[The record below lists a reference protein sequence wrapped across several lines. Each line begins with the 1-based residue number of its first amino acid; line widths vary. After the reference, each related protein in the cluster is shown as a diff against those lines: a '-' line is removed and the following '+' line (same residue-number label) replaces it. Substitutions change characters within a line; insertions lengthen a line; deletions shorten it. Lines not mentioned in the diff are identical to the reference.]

1 MENLMSRY
9 RNVSILVAILF
20 VQVLGLAV
28 QVKRRTGA
36 DESTRIIRLWTV
48 SAVTP
53 LEKALVW
60 CQNGLGGLWNN
71 YIYLRG
77 VRQENRDLKFEIERL
92 RLDQVR
98 LSEDAA
104 QARRLQALLGFKE
117 QYIAKTVAA
126 QVIGSSGSEQSR
138 SIYIDKGTSAG
149 VEKDMAVI
157 TADGLVG
164 RVLRAYG
171 SSAQVLLMNDQS
183 SGVGVILDKSRL
195 QGVIKGT
202 AAGEVILEK
211 VMTDEQVSPGDLILT
226 SGGDQIFPKGI
237 TVGTVMKVSPGA
249 DLFLNIRVKP
259 SASLSRLEEVLVIT
273 ICLRSRTSLRRMQT
287 LRCRLSRRQHRSQFL
302 RPRRRHRHR
311 RSQRQLLRLPNL
323 PPRKLR
329 RRRINRTSVPI
340 TYTSQDQVEVYRF
353 SAPVAI
359 AIPLAALFLQ
369 AFLPLRIHFFSLFD
383 LPLLVV
389 IFFAVARR
397 SPVAGLL
404 TGSLIGLLQD
414 SLTHQPIGIYGI
426 AKTVVGFGASSLGA
440 KLDVDNVGARF
451 LVTLFFYAVHEVV
464 YFTVAR
470 GLVKLTLQWNWG
482 HEIGGALLN
491 AATAAVLFTLLDRF
505 KQRA

>member
-92 RLDQVR
+92 RLEQVR
-98 LSEDAA
+98 LSDDAQ

-171 SSAQVLLMNDQS
+171 SSAQVLLINDQS

-211 VMTDEQVSPGDLILT
+211 VMTDEQVSPGDLIVT

-259 SASLSRLEEVLVIT
+259 SASLGRLEEVLVIT
-273 ICLRSRTSLRRMQT
+273 KKEDRAPSVAEANSVRAVDILTQ
-287 LRCRLSRRQHRSQFL
+287 
-302 RPRRRHRHR
+302 
-311 RSQRQLLRLPNL
+311 RLP
-323 PPRKLR
+323 
-329 RRRINRTSVPI
+329 SVPDKPGADANRPA
-340 TYTSQDQVEVYRF
+340 TETPAKPATAQKPVPAAKKASQAAAKPAAT
-353 SAPVAI
+353 SAP
-359 AIPLAALFLQ
+359 
-369 AFLPLRIHFFSLFD
+369 S
-383 LPLLVV
+383 
-389 IFFAVARR
+389 
-397 SPVAGLL
+397 
-404 TGSLIGLLQD
+404 
-414 SLTHQPIGIYGI
+414 QP
-426 AKTVVGFGASSLGA
+426 
-440 KLDVDNVGARF
+440 
-451 LVTLFFYAVHEVV
+451 
-464 YFTVAR
+464 
-470 GLVKLTLQWNWG
+470 
-482 HEIGGALLN
+482 
-491 AATAAVLFTLLDRF
+491 ATSETETSED
-505 KQRA
+505 KPH

>member
-53 LEKALVW
+53 LEKAIVW
-60 CQNGLGGLWNN
+60 CQNGLGSLWNN

-211 VMTDEQVSPGDLILT
+211 VMTDEQVSPGDLIVT

-249 DLFLNIRVKP
+249 DLFLNIRVRP
-259 SASLSRLEEVLVIT
+259 SANLSRLEEVLVIT
-273 ICLRSRTSLRRMQT
+273 KKEDRAPSVAETNSVRAVDILTQ
-287 LRCRLSRRQHRSQFL
+287 
-302 RPRRRHRHR
+302 
-311 RSQRQLLRLPNL
+311 RLPSVPDKPAADANQAATET
-323 PPRKLR
+323 PAKPAPVQKPVSVARKASQER
-329 RRRINRTSVPI
+329 AKPTATSVPSQPDPSE
-340 TYTSQDQVEVYRF
+340 TGTSEDK
-353 SAPVAI
+353 P
-359 AIPLAALFLQ
+359 
-369 AFLPLRIHFFSLFD
+369 H
-383 LPLLVV
+383 
-389 IFFAVARR
+389 
-397 SPVAGLL
+397 
-404 TGSLIGLLQD
+404 
-414 SLTHQPIGIYGI
+414 
-426 AKTVVGFGASSLGA
+426 
-440 KLDVDNVGARF
+440 
-451 LVTLFFYAVHEVV
+451 
-464 YFTVAR
+464 
-470 GLVKLTLQWNWG
+470 
-482 HEIGGALLN
+482 
-491 AATAAVLFTLLDRF
+491 
-505 KQRA
+505 

>member
-28 QVKRRTGA
+28 QVKRRSGA

-60 CQNGLGGLWNN
+60 CQNGLGNLWSN
-71 YIYLRG
+71 YVYLRG

-92 RLDQVR
+92 RLEQVR
-98 LSEDAA
+98 LSDDAQ

-171 SSAQVLLMNDQS
+171 SSAQVLLLNDQS

-202 AAGEVILEK
+202 ASGEVVLEK
-211 VMTDEQVSPGDLILT
+211 VMTDEQVTPGERIVT
-226 SGGDQIFPKGI
+226 SGGDLIFPKGV
-237 TVGTVMKVSPGA
+237 TVGTVMKVTPGA

-259 SASLSRLEEVLVIT
+259 SANLSRLEEVLVIT
-273 ICLRSRTSLRRMQT
+273 KKEDRAPAVAETNSVRAVDILTQ
-287 LRCRLSRRQHRSQFL
+287 
-302 RPRRRHRHR
+302 
-311 RSQRQLLRLPNL
+311 RLP
-323 PPRKLR
+323 
-329 RRRINRTSVPI
+329 SVPDKPAAG
-340 TYTSQDQVEVYRF
+340 S
-353 SAPVAI
+353 SPPPAPVAPATTPKVLI
-359 AIPLAALFLQ
+359 ALPKPKSEAGVNNSAAGSAAPPAMKPANAHKPASADRPASDQ
-369 AFLPLRIHFFSLFD
+369 PAKSS
-383 LPLLVV
+383 
-389 IFFAVARR
+389 AVP
-397 SPVAGLL
+397 S
-404 TGSLIGLLQD
+404 
-414 SLTHQPIGIYGI
+414 QPGTSQPG
-426 AKTVVGFGASSLGA
+426 
-440 KLDVDNVGARF
+440 
-451 LVTLFFYAVHEVV
+451 
-464 YFTVAR
+464 
-470 GLVKLTLQWNWG
+470 
-482 HEIGGALLN
+482 
-491 AATAAVLFTLLDRF
+491 TAED
-505 KQRA
+505 KPH

>member
-1 MENLMSRY
+1 LKLETEARNCISNCFSMENLMSRY

-28 QVKRRTGA
+28 QVKRRSGA

-60 CQNGLGGLWNN
+60 CQNGVGGLWSN

-92 RLDQVR
+92 RLEQVR

-164 RVLRAYG
+164 KVLRAYG
-171 SSAQVLLMNDQS
+171 SSAQVLLINDQS

-202 AAGEVILEK
+202 AGGEVILEK
-211 VMTDEQVSPGDLILT
+211 VMTGEQVAPGDLIVT

-237 TVGTVMKVSPGA
+237 MVGTAMKVSPGA

-259 SASLSRLEEVLVIT
+259 SASLSRLEEVLIIT
-273 ICLRSRTSLRRMQT
+273 KKEDRAPNLADTNSVRAVDILTQ
-287 LRCRLSRRQHRSQFL
+287 
-302 RPRRRHRHR
+302 
-311 RSQRQLLRLPNL
+311 RLP
-323 PPRKLR
+323 
-329 RRRINRTSVPI
+329 SVP
-340 TYTSQDQVEVYRF
+340 DK
-353 SAPVAI
+353 P
-359 AIPLAALFLQ
+359 AADPSRAATETPAKPAAQ
-369 AFLPLRIHFFSLFD
+369 
-383 LPLLVV
+383 
-389 IFFAVARR
+389 
-397 SPVAGLL
+397 
-404 TGSLIGLLQD
+404 
-414 SLTHQPIGIYGI
+414 
-426 AKTVVGFGASSLGA
+426 KTVPSARKAPSPETA
-440 KLDVDNVGARF
+440 KP
-451 LVTLFFYAVHEVV
+451 
-464 YFTVAR
+464 
-470 GLVKLTLQWNWG
+470 
-482 HEIGGALLN
+482 
-491 AATAAVLFTLLDRF
+491 AATAAPAQPAASETGTSED
-505 KQRA
+505 KPH

>member
-9 RNVSILVAILF
+9 RNVTILVAILF

-28 QVKRRTGA
+28 QVKRRSGA

-53 LEKALVW
+53 LEKAIVW
-60 CQNGLGGLWNN
+60 CQNGLGNMWSN

-77 VRQENRDLKFEIERL
+77 VRQENRDLKFEIEQL
-92 RLDQVR
+92 RLEQVR
-98 LSEDAA
+98 LSDDAQ

-138 SIYIDKGTSAG
+138 SVYIDKGTSAG

-171 SSAQVLLMNDQS
+171 SSAQVLLINDQS

-202 AAGEVILEK
+202 AVGEVILEK
-211 VMTDEQVSPGDLILT
+211 VMTDEQVAPGDLIVT

-259 SASLSRLEEVLVIT
+259 SANLSRLEEVLVIT
-273 ICLRSRTSLRRMQT
+273 RKEDRAPSVAETNSVRAVDILTQ
-287 LRCRLSRRQHRSQFL
+287 
-302 RPRRRHRHR
+302 
-311 RSQRQLLRLPNL
+311 RLP
-323 PPRKLR
+323 
-329 RRRINRTSVPI
+329 SVPDKPEAG
-340 TYTSQDQVEVYRF
+340 TNPPQGTES
-353 SAPVAI
+353 SATAKSAI
-359 AIPLAALFLQ
+359 ATPKPQSEAGRNNAAGNSARQ
-369 AFLPLRIHFFSLFD
+369 A
-383 LPLLVV
+383 
-389 IFFAVARR
+389 AVTPTTR
-397 SPVAGLL
+397 
-404 TGSLIGLLQD
+404 
-414 SLTHQPIGIYGI
+414 
-426 AKTVVGFGASSLGA
+426 K
-440 KLDVDNVGARF
+440 
-451 LVTLFFYAVHEVV
+451 AVH
-464 YFTVAR
+464 VAKR
-470 GLVKLTLQWNWG
+470 VSQPATQP
-482 HEIGGALLN
+482 ATSTPP
-491 AATAAVLFTLLDRF
+491 AAEPAAPETGTSED
-505 KQRA
+505 KPH

>member
-92 RLDQVR
+92 RLEQVR
-98 LSEDAA
+98 LSDDAQ

-171 SSAQVLLMNDQS
+171 SSAQVLLINDQS

-211 VMTDEQVSPGDLILT
+211 VMTDEQVSPGDLIVT

-259 SASLSRLEEVLVIT
+259 SASLGRLEEVLVVLQKQERQATAQETVRVRAADILAQRLPSVPDKPATIT
-273 ICLRSRTSLRRMQT
+273 PPGTAVPSTAAGAGASTAAAGASNGVKPQPQSGSTKERFALGL
-287 LRCRLSRRQHRSQFL
+287 FL
-302 RPRRRHRHR
+302 LPERAPLVIAWGH
-311 RSQRQLLRLPNL
+311 SFRLPNAGTFG
-323 PPRKLR
+323 R
-329 RRRINRTSVPI
+329 RWSLL
-340 TYTSQDQVEVYRF
+340 
-353 SAPVAI
+353 
-359 AIPLAALFLQ
+359 AIPARISRLQ
-369 AFLPLRIHFFSLFD
+369 MR
-383 LPLLVV
+383 
-389 IFFAVARR
+389 FAT
-397 SPVAGLL
+397 SSSGLGSHA
-404 TGSLIGLLQD
+404 GSL
-414 SLTHQPIGIYGI
+414 
-426 AKTVVGFGASSLGA
+426 
-440 KLDVDNVGARF
+440 R
-451 LVTLFFYAVHEVV
+451 
-464 YFTVAR
+464 
-470 GLVKLTLQWNWG
+470 
-482 HEIGGALLN
+482 
-491 AATAAVLFTLLDRF
+491 ATS
-505 KQRA
+505 K